1 MDDLN
6 IKYYQEL
13 ATLYSKD
20 ELKTFDSPI
29 TQFNSQIPLGDVAEI
44 GFGMGHSAVYFA
56 SQNRNVT
63 CFDAYQS
70 TFDLLVE
77 KFANE
82 PFIGNLNF
90 SLMDNLPILGDKKYA
105 VIVLENILHFYKPSD
120 VRKFCNNIIKNL
132 VPNGLISVINHHVD
146 SELADSY
153 NTPFDNDTL
162 LDCFQADQFECLFLD
177 LLKNTGYEKEHQAW
191 INVIER
197 ITDESER
204 KHYMDQM
211 IGVQNHVYQRAIFR
225 RVCQKF

>member
-44 GFGMGHSAVYFA
+44 GFGMGHGAVYFA

-132 VPNGLISVINHHVD
+132 VSGGLISVINHHVD
-146 SELADSY
+146 GDVGKKY
-153 NTPFDNDTL
+153 KNPFDNNML
-162 LDCFQADQFECLFLD
+162 FSCFSTDRIKNIFLD
-177 LLKNTGYEKEHQAW
+177 SIENTGYEKEHQAW

-197 ITDESER
+197 EFDEPR
-204 KHYMDQM
+204 KSKHIQNMNR
-211 IGVQNHVYQRAIFR
+211 VQKHVYQRAIFS
-225 RVCQKF
+225 KGGP